1 MSLALVVEVAV
12 VVLLLI
18 TIGYCA
24 LLERRIQSF
33 RIGQASLG
41 KLVAELNQATK
52 QAETAVGG
60 LVQTTKDA
68 ELALEER
75 LVEARQLT
83 RALALGNRGQSAG
96 AQVAKAQAAKAQAT
110 KAQAAK
116 SQTTK
121 SQATKSQATNP
132 QASNPRKPI

>member
-1 MSLALVVEVAV
+1 MSLPLIVEGAV

-18 TIGYCA
+18 TICYCA
-24 LLERRIQSF
+24 VLERRIQNF
-33 RIGQASLG
+33 RSGQANLG

-60 LVQTTKDA
+60 LVETTKAA

-83 RALALGNRGQSAG
+83 RALALGNRGQ
-96 AQVAKAQAAKAQAT
+96 KT
-110 KAQAAK
+110 K
-116 SQTTK
+116 T
-121 SQATKSQATNP
+121 
-132 QASNPRKPI
+132 RKPI